1 VTGETIS
8 HYRILDK
15 LGSGGMG
22 EVYGAMDTRLGRTVA
37 VKFLSER
44 MVGDKNAVDRFQ
56 LEARAA
62 SWLNHPNIC
71 TIYDIGYHNG
81 APYIVMEMLEGGS
94 LRSRIQQGVVTND
107 QLLDI
112 GIQIADALDAAHAK
126 GIIHR
131 DIKPGNIYVSER
143 GQAKI
148 LDFGLA
154 KLAAERRRMASQPI
168 SATGEPLND
177 VSDDSLTNVGII
189 PGTTFYMSPEQA
201 RSEEL
206 DGRSDI
212 FSLGVV
218 LYEMAT
224 GKKPFAGKTAFLTM
238 EAILNAKPV
247 SPLTLN
253 PKLPEGFE
261 EVVGKALEKDREHR
275 YRTAAE
281 MRHDLQRLKQESDS
295 AAAVASGS
303 RPSALAGSRTFRR
316 ASPKHTYL
324 QLGILAL
331 LVITLA
337 AVTAWWAQHG
347 KAVVSGPAPNNTI
360 AILPFQNLTGD
371 PGSDYLRLALADEVS
386 GVLTHTRSLEV
397 RPMSATQKYTGKE
410 VNLGKVGRDLHV
422 ANLLTG
428 HYMRQG
434 DQLLITLEVVEV
446 KDERALWQSNVNVP
460 ASDILSLQSRLSS
473 QIAQGLLPALGRGM
487 GGLES
492 ATKPKNAEA
501 YDLYLRSIA
510 VPHDVGPNRQAIA
523 NLEKAV
529 GLDPTYAPAW
539 EVLGIRYYY
548 EASYAGG
555 GTAMLDRSDAA
566 VERAIALDP
575 TMVSAGAQ
583 LSQNRVE
590 RGNLARA
597 YQDAEDLIRR
607 RPDSAEAHFT
617 LSYVMRYAGFLDHS
631 MQECETA
638 LGLDPGYYRLRS
650 CAEAFYE
657 VGRIDRAM
665 DFVRLDA
672 NSEWGRA
679 HMPAILLREGKID
692 EAEESIKNVPD
703 LPIWFKPVLSHCL
716 QNGAV
721 VPEQN
726 IDGKMQAALLAIRDP
741 ELLYYQGSIL
751 AFCGNHDLA
760 VRMIAT
766 AIQHNYCSY
775 SALELDPLLA
785 SLRGT
790 AEFHRLHDAA
800 TKCQQ
805 EFLIARTRKNP

>member
-1 VTGETIS
+1 MTGQTIA

-22 EVYGAMDTRLGRTVA
+22 EVYGAVDVRLGRSVA
-37 VKFLSER
+37 VKFLTER
-44 MVGDKNAVDRFQ
+44 LASDKNAVDRFQ

-71 TIYDIGYHNG
+71 TIYDIGEHNG

-94 LRSRIQQGVVTND
+94 LRGRMQQGPMAND
-107 QLLDI
+107 QMLDV

-131 DIKPGNIYVSER
+131 DIKPGNIYVTER

-154 KLAAERRRMASQPI
+154 KLAAERRRMASQPVGP
-168 SATGEPLND
+168 TGEPLSD
-177 VSDDSLTNVGII
+177 VSDDSLTNAGII

-261 EVVGKALEKDREHR
+261 EVVGKALEKDREQR

-281 MRHDLQRLKQESDS
+281 LRHDLQRLKQESDS
-295 AAAVASGS
+295 AAAIAAH
-303 RPSALAGSRTFRR
+303 PSALQRRTFRR
-316 ASPKHTYL
+316 ASLKHTYL
-324 QLGILAL
+324 QLAIASL
-331 LVITLA
+331 LVVTLA
-337 AVTAWWAQHG
+337 ALTAWWARHG
-347 KAVVSGPAPNNTI
+347 KAVVSGPAPNNTV
-360 AILPFQNLTGD
+360 AILPFQNMTGD
-371 PGSDYLRLALADEVS
+371 AANDYLRLALADEVS
-386 GVLTHTRSLEV
+386 TVLTHTRTLAV
-397 RPMSATQKYTGKE
+397 RPMSATQKYTGKD
-410 VNLGKVGRDLHV
+410 VNIGKVGRDLHV

-434 DQLLITLEVVEV
+434 DKLLVTLEVVEV
-446 KDERALWQSNVNVP
+446 KDERALWQGNVTAAAN
-460 ASDILSLQSRLSS
+460 DMISLQSQLSS
-473 QIAQGLLPALGRGM
+473 QIAQGLLPALGSNL

-492 ATKPKNAEA
+492 ATKPKNPDA
-501 YDLYLRSIA
+501 YDLYLRSAAI
-510 VPHDVGPNRQAIA
+510 PHDTGPNRQAIA
-523 NLEKAV
+523 SLERAV

-539 EVLGIRYYY
+539 EALAFRYYY

-566 VERAIALDP
+566 CERAIALDP
-575 TMVSAGAQ
+575 NMVTAGAR
-583 LSQNRVE
+583 LTQNRVE

-597 YQDAEDLIRR
+597 YQDAQDLIRQ

-631 MQECETA
+631 TQECDIA
-638 LGLDPGYYRLRS
+638 LGLDPGNYHLRS
-650 CAEAFYE
+650 CALAFFE
-657 VGRIDRAM
+657 LGKTDRAM
-665 DFVRLDA
+665 DYFRLDA

-679 HMPAILLREGKID
+679 HLPAILLRGGKID
-692 EAEESIKNVPD
+692 EAEEAIKNMPD
-703 LPIWFKPVLSHCL
+703 LAIWFKGVLSQCV

-721 VPEQN
+721 AVGQN
-726 IDGKMQAALLAIRDP
+726 IDAKTQAALLGIRDP
-741 ELLYYQGSIL
+741 ELLYYQGSL
-751 AFCGNHDLA
+751 MAFCGHRDLA
-760 VRMIAT
+760 VRMISE
-766 AIQHNYCSY
+766 AIQHNYCAY
-775 SALELDPLLA
+775 SALEVDPLLA
-785 SLRGT
+785 SLRDIP
-790 AEFHRLHDAA
+790 EFRRLRDAA

-805 EFLIARTRKNP
+805 DFLVARTRKNP

>member
-1 VTGETIS
+1 MTGQTIA

-22 EVYGAMDTRLGRTVA
+22 EVYGAVDVRLGRTVA

-44 MVGDKNAVDRFQ
+44 LASDKNAVDRFQ

-71 TIYDIGYHNG
+71 TIYDIGQHNG

-94 LRSRIQQGVVTND
+94 LRGRIQPGPMPND
-107 QLLDI
+107 QMLDV

-131 DIKPGNIYVSER
+131 DIKPGNIYVTER

-154 KLAAERRRMASQPI
+154 KLAAERRRMASQPV
-168 SATGEPLND
+168 SATGEPLSD
-177 VSDDSLTNVGII
+177 VSDDSLTNAGII

-224 GKKPFAGKTAFLTM
+224 GKKPFAGKTAFLTL

-247 SPLTLN
+247 SPMTLN
-253 PKLPEGFE
+253 PKLPLGFE
-261 EVVGKALEKDREHR
+261 EIVGKALEKDREQR

-281 MRHDLQRLKQESDS
+281 LRHDLQRLKQESDS
-295 AAAVASGS
+295 GMVRASGS
-303 RPSALAGSRTFRR
+303 HPSAVQRSPFRR
-316 ASPKHTYL
+316 ASLKHTYL
-324 QLGILAL
+324 QLAIASL
-331 LVITLA
+331 LVVTLVA
-337 AVTAWWAQHG
+337 LTAWWAGHG

-371 PGSDYLRLALADEVS
+371 SANDYLRLALADEVS

-397 RPMSATQKYTGKE
+397 RPMSATQKYTGKD
-410 VNLGKVGRDLHV
+410 VDVRKVGRDLHV

-428 HYMRQG
+428 HYLRQG
-434 DQLLITLEVVEV
+434 DQLLVTLEVVEV
-446 KDERALWQSNVNVP
+446 KDERALWQGNVTAAAN
-460 ASDILSLQSRLSS
+460 DMLSLQSQLST
-473 QIAQGLLPALGRGM
+473 QIARGLLPALGSNL
-487 GGLES
+487 GGLAS
-492 ATKPKNAEA
+492 ATKPRNAEA
-501 YDLYLRSIA
+501 YDLYLRSAGI
-510 VPHDVGPNRQAIA
+510 PHDVGPNRQAIGM
-523 NLEKAV
+523 LERAA
-529 GLDPTYAPAW
+529 GLDPNYAPVWDA
-539 EVLGIRYYY
+539 LCHRYYY

-555 GTAMLDRSDAA
+555 GSVMLERSDAA
-566 VERAIALDP
+566 CAHTVELDP
-575 TMVSAGAQ
+575 NMVSAGGQ
-583 LSQNRVE
+583 LAQNRVE
-590 RGNLARA
+590 RGDLARA

-631 MQECETA
+631 TQECDIA

-650 CAEAFYE
+650 CSEAFYE
-657 VGRIDRAM
+657 SAKVDRAM

-679 HMPAILLREGKID
+679 HLPAVLLREGKID
-692 EAEESIKNVPD
+692 EAEQAIKDVPD
-703 LPIWFKPVLSHCL
+703 IPIWFKPVLSQCV
-716 QNGAV
+716 QNGGVTAG
-721 VPEQN
+721 QN
-726 IDGKMQAALLAIRDP
+726 IDAKTQAELLALRDP
-741 ELLYYQGSIL
+741 ELLYYQGSL
-751 AFCGNHDLA
+751 MAFCGNRDLA
-760 VRMIAT
+760 VRLIGE
-766 AIQHNYCSY
+766 AIRHNYCSY

-785 SLRGT
+785 SLRDT
-790 AEFHRLHDAA
+790 PEFRRLREAA

-805 EFLIARTRKNP
+805 DFLVARTRRSP

>member
-1 VTGETIS
+1 LTGQTIA
-8 HYRILDK
+8 HYRIQDK

-22 EVYGAMDTRLGRTVA
+22 DVYGAVDMRLGRTVA

-44 MVGDKNAVDRFQ
+44 LASDKSAVDRFQ

-94 LRSRIQQGVVTND
+94 LRNRIQQGPLPTD
-107 QLLDI
+107 QLLDV

-131 DIKPGNIYVSER
+131 DIKPGNIYVTER

-154 KLAAERRRMASQPI
+154 KLAAERRRMASQPV
-168 SATGEPLND
+168 SATGEPLSD
-177 VSDDSLTNVGII
+177 VSDDSLTNAGII

-201 RSEEL
+201 RSEEI

-247 SPLTLN
+247 SPMTLN

-261 EVVGKALEKDREHR
+261 EVVGKALEKNREQR

-281 MRHDLQRLKQESDS
+281 LRHDLQRLKQESDS
-295 AAAVASGS
+295 AAAIAAHPGGLP
-303 RPSALAGSRTFRR
+303 RRTFRR
-316 ASPKHTYL
+316 ASLKHTYL
-324 QLGILAL
+324 QLAIASL
-331 LVITLA
+331 LVVTLA
-337 AVTAWWAQHG
+337 ALTAWWARHG

-360 AILPFQNLTGD
+360 AILPFQNLSGD
-371 PGSDYLRLALADEVS
+371 PANDYLRLALADEVS
-386 GVLTHTRSLEV
+386 SVLTHTHSLAV
-397 RPMSATQKYTGKE
+397 RPMSATQKYTGKDIDIRK
-410 VNLGKVGRDLHV
+410 LGRDLHV

-428 HYMRQG
+428 HYVRQG
-434 DQLLITLEVVEV
+434 DQLLVTLEVVEV
-446 KDERALWQSNVNVP
+446 KDERALWQGNVTAAANDMI
-460 ASDILSLQSRLSS
+460 ALQSQLSS
-473 QIAQGLLPALGRGM
+473 QIAQGLLPALGSTM

-501 YDLYLRSIA
+501 YDLYLRSVAI
-510 VPHDVGPNRQAIA
+510 PHDVGPNRQAIA
-523 NLEKAV
+523 NLERAV

-539 EVLGIRYYY
+539 EALGIRYYY

-555 GTAMLDRSDAA
+555 GTTMLDRSDAA
-566 VERAIALDP
+566 CERAIALDP
-575 TMVSAGAQ
+575 NLVPAGAQ
-583 LSQNRVE
+583 LAQNRVE

-597 YQDAEDLIRR
+597 YQDAQDLIRR
-607 RPDSAEAHFT
+607 RPDNAEAHFT
-617 LSYVMRYAGFLDHS
+617 LSYVMRYAGFLEHS
-631 MQECETA
+631 TQECDVA
-638 LGLDPGYYRLRS
+638 LALDPGNYRLRS
-650 CAEAFYE
+650 CAVAFFE
-657 VGRIDRAM
+657 LGNTDRAM
-665 DFVRLDA
+665 DYFRLDP

-679 HMPAILLREGKID
+679 HLPAILMRAGKID
-692 EAEESIKNVPD
+692 EAEAAINNMPD
-703 LPIWFKPVLSHCL
+703 LPIWFKPLLSQCVH
-716 QNGAV
+716 NGAV
-721 VPEQN
+721 TSGLN
-726 IDGKMQAALLAIRDP
+726 IEAKTQAALLGLRDP
-741 ELLYYQGSIL
+741 ELLYYQGSIM
-751 AFCGNHDLA
+751 AFCGNPDLA

-766 AIQHNYCSY
+766 AIQRNYCAY

-785 SLRGT
+785 SLRDT
-790 AEFHRLHDAA
+790 AEFRRLRDAG

-805 EFLIARTRKNP
+805 DFLVARTRKNP

>member
-1 VTGETIS
+1 MTGQTIA
-8 HYRILDK
+8 HYRILER

-22 EVYGAMDTRLGRTVA
+22 EVYGAVDVRLGRSVA
-37 VKFLSER
+37 VKFLSQR
-44 MVGDKNAVDRFQ
+44 LASDKNAVDRFQ

-71 TIYDIGYHNG
+71 TIYDIGEHNG

-94 LRSRIQQGVVTND
+94 LRGRIQQGPMPND
-107 QLLDI
+107 QMLDV

-154 KLAAERRRMASQPI
+154 KLAAERRRAASQPI
-168 SATGEPLND
+168 SATGEPLSD
-177 VSDDSLTNVGII
+177 VSDDSLTNAGII

-247 SPLTLN
+247 SPMTLN

-261 EVVGKALEKDREHR
+261 EIVGKALEKDREQR

-281 MRHDLQRLKQESDS
+281 LRHDLQRLKQESDS
-295 AAAVASGS
+295 AAVAAHSGVL
-303 RPSALAGSRTFRR
+303 RPSTFRR

-324 QLGILAL
+324 QLAIASL
-331 LVITLA
+331 LVVTLVA
-337 AVTAWWAQHG
+337 LTAWWAQHG

-371 PGSDYLRLALADEVS
+371 PAADYLRLALADEVS

-397 RPMSATQKYTGKE
+397 RPMSATQKYTGKD
-410 VNLGKVGRDLHV
+410 VDVRKVGRDLHV

-428 HYMRQG
+428 HYMREG
-434 DQLLITLEVVEV
+434 DKLLVTLEVVQV
-446 KDERALWQSNVNVP
+446 KDDRALWQSNVTAA
-460 ASDILSLQSRLSS
+460 ASDMISLQSQLSS
-473 QIAQGLLPALGRGM
+473 QIAQGLLPALGSTL

-501 YDLYLRSIA
+501 YDLYLRSAAI
-510 VPHDVGPNRQAIA
+510 PNDTGPNRQAIA

-529 GLDPTYAPAW
+529 GLDPDYAPAW
-539 EVLGIRYYY
+539 AALGNRYYY

-555 GTAMLDRSDAA
+555 GETMLDRSDAA
-566 VERAIALDP
+566 TERALALDP
-575 TMVSAGAQ
+575 DLVAAGSR
-583 LSQNRVE
+583 LTQNRVE

-607 RPDSAEAHFT
+607 RPDGAEAHFA
-617 LSYVMRYAGFLDHS
+617 LSYVMRYAGFLDHAA
-631 MQECETA
+631 QECDVA
-638 LGLDPGYYRLRS
+638 LGLDPGNLHLRS
-650 CAEAFYE
+650 CAVTFFEL
-657 VGRIDRAM
+657 GKTDRAM
-665 DFVRLDA
+665 DFFRLDA

-679 HMPAILLREGKID
+679 HLPAILLREGKIE
-692 EAEESIKNVPD
+692 EAEQAIRNMPD
-703 LPIWFKPVLSHCL
+703 LAIWFKPVLSQCV
-716 QNGAV
+716 QNGGV
-721 VPEQN
+721 TQQQN
-726 IDGKMQAALLAIRDP
+726 IDAKTQAELLGIRDP
-741 ELLYYQGSIL
+741 ELLYYQGSL
-751 AFCGNHDLA
+751 MAFCGNHDLA
-760 VRMIAT
+760 VRMIES
-766 AIQHNYCSY
+766 AIQHNYCAY

-785 SLRGT
+785 SLRDT
-790 AEFHRLHDAA
+790 AEFRRLRTAA

-805 EFLIARTRKNP
+805 DFLLARTRRNP

>member
-1 VTGETIS
+1 MTGQTIA

-22 EVYGAMDTRLGRTVA
+22 EVYGAVDVRLGRTVA

-44 MVGDKNAVDRFQ
+44 LASDKNAVDRFQ

-71 TIYDIGYHNG
+71 TIYDIGQHDG

-94 LRSRIQQGVVTND
+94 LRSRIQQGPMPSD
-107 QLLDI
+107 QMLDV
-112 GIQIADALDAAHAK
+112 GIQIADALDAAHTK

-131 DIKPGNIYVSER
+131 DIKPGNIYVTER

-154 KLAAERRRMASQPI
+154 KLAAERRRMASQPV
-168 SATGEPLND
+168 SATGEPLSD
-177 VSDDSLTNVGII
+177 VSDDSLTNAGII

-224 GKKPFAGKTAFLTM
+224 GKKPFAGKTAFLTL
-238 EAILNAKPV
+238 EAILNAKAV
-247 SPLTLN
+247 SPMTLN

-261 EVVGKALEKDREHR
+261 EIVGKALEKDREQR

-281 MRHDLQRLKQESDS
+281 LRHDLQRLKQESDS
-295 AAAVASGS
+295 GTVRASGS
-303 RPSALAGSRTFRR
+303 HPSAVLKSPFRR
-316 ASPKHTYL
+316 ASLKHTYL
-324 QLGILAL
+324 QLAIASL
-331 LVITLA
+331 LVVTLVA
-337 AVTAWWAQHG
+337 LTAWWAGHG

-371 PGSDYLRLALADEVS
+371 PANDYLRLALADEVS

-397 RPMSATQKYTGKE
+397 RPMSATQKYTGKD
-410 VNLGKVGRDLHV
+410 VDLRKVGRDVHV

-434 DQLLITLEVVEV
+434 DKLLVTLEVVEV
-446 KDERALWQSNVNVP
+446 KDERALWQSNVTAA
-460 ASDILSLQSRLSS
+460 ASDMIGLQSQLSS
-473 QIAQGLLPALGRGM
+473 QIAQGLLPALGSSL

-492 ATKPKNAEA
+492 ATRPKNAEA
-501 YDLYLRSIA
+501 YDLYLRSAAI
-510 VPHDVGPNRQAIA
+510 PHDTGPNRQAIA

-529 GLDPTYAPAW
+529 GLDPSYAPAW
-539 EVLGIRYYY
+539 AALGIRYYY

-555 GTAMLDRSDAA
+555 GKAMQDRSDAA
-566 VERAIALDP
+566 CERAIALDAN
-575 TMVSAGAQ
+575 MVNAGAQ
-583 LSQNRVE
+583 LAQNRVE
-590 RGNLARA
+590 RGDLARA
-597 YQDAEDLIRR
+597 YQEAEDLVRR
-607 RPDSAEAHFT
+607 RPDSSEAHFT

-631 MQECETA
+631 TQECDVA

-657 VGRIDRAM
+657 LGRTDRAM

-672 NSEWGRA
+672 SSEWGRA
-679 HMPAILLREGKID
+679 HLPAILLREGKID
-692 EAEESIKNVPD
+692 EAEQAIKNVPD
-703 LPIWFKPVLSHCL
+703 LDIWFKPVLSQCV
-716 QNGAV
+716 QNGGVTAG
-721 VPEQN
+721 QS
-726 IDGKMQAALLAIRDP
+726 IDARTQAALLGIRDP
-741 ELLYYQGSIL
+741 ELLYYQGSL
-751 AFCGNHDLA
+751 MAFCGNRDLA
-760 VRMIAT
+760 VRLIAT
-766 AIQHNYCSY
+766 AIQHNYCAY

-790 AEFHRLHDAA
+790 PEFRRLRDAA

-805 EFLIARTRKNP
+805 DFLVARTRKNP

>member
-1 VTGETIS
+1 MTGQTIA

-22 EVYGAMDTRLGRTVA
+22 EVYGAVDVRLGRTVA

-44 MVGDKNAVDRFQ
+44 LASDKNAVDRFQ

-71 TIYDIGYHNG
+71 TIYDIGEHNG

-94 LRSRIQQGVVTND
+94 LRGRIQQGPMPTD
-107 QLLDI
+107 QMLDV
-112 GIQIADALDAAHAK
+112 GIQIADALDAAHTK

-131 DIKPGNIYVSER
+131 DIKPGNIYVTER

-154 KLAAERRRMASQPI
+154 KLAAERRRMASQPV
-168 SATGEPLND
+168 SATGEPLSD
-177 VSDDSLTNVGII
+177 VSDDSLTNAGII

-224 GKKPFAGKTAFLTM
+224 GKKPFAGKTAFLTL

-247 SPLTLN
+247 SPMTLN

-261 EVVGKALEKDREHR
+261 EVVGKALEKDREQR

-281 MRHDLQRLKQESDS
+281 LRHDLQRLKQESDS
-295 AAAVASGS
+295 AAIIAAHPSGQ
-303 RPSALAGSRTFRR
+303 RRAFRR
-316 ASPKHTYL
+316 ASLKHTYL
-324 QLGILAL
+324 QLAIASL
-331 LVITLA
+331 LVVTLVA
-337 AVTAWWAQHG
+337 LTAWWAGHG

-360 AILPFQNLTGD
+360 AILPFQNMTGD
-371 PGSDYLRLALADEVS
+371 PANDYLRLALADEVS

-397 RPMSATQKYTGKE
+397 RPMSASQKYTGRD
-410 VNLGKVGRDLHV
+410 LDLRRVGRDLHV

-434 DQLLITLEVVEV
+434 DRLLVTLEVVEV
-446 KDERALWQSNVNVP
+446 KDERALWQSNVTAAAN
-460 ASDILSLQSRLSS
+460 DMISLQSELSS
-473 QIAQGLLPALGRGM
+473 QIARGLLPALGSTL

-501 YDLYLRSIA
+501 YDVYLRSAAI
-510 VPHDVGPNRQAIA
+510 PHDTGPNRQAIA

-539 EVLGIRYYY
+539 EALGFRYYY

-566 VERAIALDP
+566 CERALALDP
-575 TMVSAGAQ
+575 DLATAGAR
-583 LSQNRVE
+583 LTQNRVE
-590 RGNLARA
+590 RGTLARA
-597 YQDAEDLIRR
+597 YQDAEDLVRR

-631 MQECETA
+631 TQECDVA
-638 LGLDPGYYRLRS
+638 LGLDPGNYHLRS
-650 CAEAFYE
+650 CALAFFE
-657 VGRIDRAM
+657 LGKTDRAM
-665 DFVRLDA
+665 DYFRLDA
-672 NSEWGRA
+672 SSEWGRA
-679 HMPAILLREGKID
+679 HLPAILLREGKID
-692 EAEESIKNVPD
+692 EAEEAIKNMPGLD
-703 LPIWFKPVLSHCL
+703 IWFKPVLSQCV
-716 QNGAV
+716 QNGGV
-721 VPEQN
+721 TGGQN
-726 IDGKMQAALLAIRDP
+726 IDAKTQAALLGIRDP
-741 ELLYYQGSIL
+741 ELLYYQGSL
-751 AFCGNHDLA
+751 MAFCGNRDLA
-760 VRMIAT
+760 VRMIAA
-766 AIQHNYCSY
+766 AIQHNYCAY

-785 SLRGT
+785 SLRDT
-790 AEFHRLHDAA
+790 PEFRRLREAA

-805 EFLIARTRKNP
+805 DFLVARTRKNP

>member
-1 VTGETIS
+1 MTGQTIA

-15 LGSGGMG
+15 LGTGGMG
-22 EVYGAMDTRLGRTVA
+22 EVYGAVDVRLGRTVA

-44 MVGDKNAVDRFQ
+44 MASDKNAVDRFQ

-94 LRSRIQQGVVTND
+94 LRGLIQQGPMPSD
-107 QLLDI
+107 QMLDV
-112 GIQIADALDAAHAK
+112 GIQLADALDAAHSK

-131 DIKPGNIYVSER
+131 DIKPGNIYVTER

-154 KLAAERRRMASQPI
+154 KLAAERRRMASQPV
-168 SATGEPLND
+168 SATGEPLSD

-247 SPLTLN
+247 SPMTLN

-261 EVVGKALEKDREHR
+261 EIVGKALEKDREQR

-281 MRHDLQRLKQESDS
+281 LRHELQRLKQESDS
-295 AAAVASGS
+295 ASIAAHPSGLQ
-303 RPSALAGSRTFRR
+303 RRTFRR
-316 ASPKHTYL
+316 ASLKHTYL
-324 QLGILAL
+324 QLGIASL

-337 AVTAWWAQHG
+337 ALTAWWAQHG
-347 KAVVSGPAPNNTI
+347 KTVISGPAPNNTI

-371 PGSDYLRLALADEVS
+371 PANDYLRLALADEVS

-397 RPMSATQKYTGKE
+397 RPMSATQRYTGKE
-410 VNLGKVGRDLHV
+410 VNIGKVGRDLHV

-428 HYMRQG
+428 HYMRQS
-434 DQLLITLEVVEV
+434 DQLLVTLEVVEA
-446 KDERALWQSNVNVP
+446 KDERALWQGNVTVP
-460 ASDILSLQSRLSS
+460 ANDMIGLHSQLSS
-473 QIAQGLLPALGRGM
+473 QIAQGLLPALGSSL

-501 YDLYLRSIA
+501 YDLYLRSAAI
-510 VPHDVGPNRQAIA
+510 PHDVGPNRQAIA

-529 GLDPTYAPAW
+529 GLDPSYAPAW
-539 EVLGIRYYY
+539 TALGLRYYY

-566 VERAIALDP
+566 VERALALDP
-575 TMVSAGAQ
+575 NLVAAGAR
-583 LSQNRVE
+583 LARNRVE
-590 RGNLARA
+590 RGDLAHA
-597 YQDAEDLIRR
+597 YQDAQDLIRR

-617 LSYVMRYAGFLDHS
+617 LAYVMRYAGFLDHAT
-631 MQECETA
+631 QECDVA
-638 LGLDPGYYRLRS
+638 LGLDPGYYGLRS
-650 CAEAFYE
+650 CANAFFE
-657 VGRIDRAM
+657 LGKTDRAM
-665 DFVRLDA
+665 DYLRLDPSSEFVRA
-672 NSEWGRA
+672 NL
-679 HMPAILLREGKID
+679 PAVLLRAGQID
-692 EAEESIKNVPD
+692 EAEQAIKNMPD
-703 LPIWFKPVLSHCL
+703 LAIWFKPLLSQCV

-726 IDGKMQAALLAIRDP
+726 IDAKTQAALLGLRDP
-741 ELLYYQGSIL
+741 ELLYYQGSL
-751 AFCGNHDLA
+751 MAFCGNRDLA
-760 VRMIAT
+760 VRLIT
-766 AIQHNYCSY
+766 SAILHNYCAY

-790 AEFHRLHDAA
+790 PEFRRLRDAG

-805 EFLIARTRKNP
+805 DFLVARMRRNP

>member
-1 VTGETIS
+1 LTGQTIA

-15 LGSGGMG
+15 LGTGGMG
-22 EVYGAMDTRLGRTVA
+22 EVYGAVDVRLGRTVA

-44 MVGDKNAVDRFQ
+44 MASDKNAVDRFQ

-94 LRSRIQQGVVTND
+94 LRGLIQQGPMPSD
-107 QLLDI
+107 QMLDV
-112 GIQIADALDAAHAK
+112 GIQLADALDAAHSK

-131 DIKPGNIYVSER
+131 DIKPGNIYVTER

-154 KLAAERRRMASQPI
+154 KLAAERRRMASQPV
-168 SATGEPLND
+168 SATGEPLSD

-247 SPLTLN
+247 SPMTLN

-261 EVVGKALEKDREHR
+261 EIVGKALEKDREQR

-281 MRHDLQRLKQESDS
+281 LRHELQRLKQESDS
-295 AAAVASGS
+295 AAIAAHPSGLQ
-303 RPSALAGSRTFRR
+303 RRTFRR
-316 ASPKHTYL
+316 ASLKHTYL
-324 QLGILAL
+324 QLGIASL

-337 AVTAWWAQHG
+337 ALTAWWAQHG
-347 KAVVSGPAPNNTI
+347 KTVISGPAPNNTI

-371 PGSDYLRLALADEVS
+371 PANDYLRLALADEVS

-397 RPMSATQKYTGKE
+397 RPMSATQRYTGKE
-410 VNLGKVGRDLHV
+410 VNIGKVGRDLHV

-428 HYMRQG
+428 HYMRQS
-434 DQLLITLEVVEV
+434 DQLLVTLEVVEA
-446 KDERALWQSNVNVP
+446 KDERALWQGNVTVP
-460 ASDILSLQSRLSS
+460 ANDMIGLHSQLSS
-473 QIAQGLLPALGRGM
+473 QIAQGLLPALGSSL

-501 YDLYLRSIA
+501 YDLYLRSAAI
-510 VPHDVGPNRQAIA
+510 PHDVGPNRQAIA

-529 GLDPTYAPAW
+529 GLDPSYAPAW
-539 EVLGIRYYY
+539 TALGLRYYY

-566 VERAIALDP
+566 VERALALDP
-575 TMVSAGAQ
+575 NLVAAGAR
-583 LSQNRVE
+583 LARNRVE
-590 RGNLARA
+590 RGDLAHA
-597 YQDAEDLIRR
+597 YQDAQDLIRR

-617 LSYVMRYAGFLDHS
+617 LAYVMRYAGFLDHAT
-631 MQECETA
+631 QECDVA
-638 LGLDPGYYRLRS
+638 LGLDPGYYGLRS
-650 CAEAFYE
+650 CANAFFE
-657 VGRIDRAM
+657 LGKTDRAM
-665 DFVRLDA
+665 DYLRLDPSSEFVRA
-672 NSEWGRA
+672 NL
-679 HMPAILLREGKID
+679 PAVLLRAGQID
-692 EAEESIKNVPD
+692 EAEQAIKNMPD
-703 LPIWFKPVLSHCL
+703 LAIWFKPLLSQCV

-726 IDGKMQAALLAIRDP
+726 IDAKTQAALLGLRDP
-741 ELLYYQGSIL
+741 ELLYYQGSL
-751 AFCGNHDLA
+751 MAFCGNRDLA
-760 VRMIAT
+760 VRLIT
-766 AIQHNYCSY
+766 SAIQHNYCAY

-790 AEFHRLHDAA
+790 PEFRRLRDAG

-805 EFLIARTRKNP
+805 DFLVARMRRNP

>member
-1 VTGETIS
+1 MTGETIS

-94 LRSRIQQGVVTND
+94 LRSRIQQGPMPND

-112 GIQIADALDAAHAK
+112 GVQIADALDAAHAK

-177 VSDDSLTNVGII
+177 VSDDSLTNAGII

-261 EVVGKALEKDREHR
+261 EIVGKALEKDREHR

-281 MRHDLQRLKQESDS
+281 LRHDLQRLKQESDS

-446 KDERALWQSNVNVP
+446 KDERALWQGNVNVP
-460 ASDILSLQSRLSS
+460 AGDILSLQSRLSS

-501 YDLYLRSIA
+501 YDLYLRSAA
-510 VPHDVGPNRQAIA
+510 VPHDVGPNRQAIGM
-523 NLEKAV
+523 LERAA
-529 GLDPTYAPAW
+529 GLDPNYAPLWDA
-539 EVLGIRYYY
+539 LCHRYYY

-555 GTAMLDRSDAA
+555 GTVMLDRSDAA
-566 VERAIALDP
+566 CAHAVGLDP
-575 TMVSAGAQ
+575 NMVNAGGQ
-583 LSQNRVE
+583 LATNRVE

-631 MQECETA
+631 MQECEVA

-650 CAEAFYE
+650 CSEAFYE
-657 VGRIDRAM
+657 VGRVDRAM

-679 HMPAILLREGKID
+679 HMPAVLLREGKID
-692 EAEESIKNVPD
+692 EAEASIKNVPD

-716 QNGAV
+716 QNGSV

-726 IDGKMQAALLAIRDP
+726 IDAKTQAALLAIRDP

-751 AFCGNHDLA
+751 AFCGNRELA

-790 AEFHRLHDAA
+790 ADFRRLHEAA

-805 EFLIARTRKNP
+805 DFLIARTRKNP